1 MHWISAPLAPDHS
14 YHFSKMQCRLK
25 ASPYESPGE
34 QPESEHS
41 KLALQ
46 TVLPNKDID
55 IAEEVTSYTTS
66 LCQARGNE
74 VDPCCD
80 VVAPWQQTH
89 LQASMSTS
97 LFQSTRWEHFQT
109 MPCYTTITYYHY
121 PSPLQPIRPGCSWCL
136 QLPFRS
142 SEPQSKPS
150 GLSAESWHG
159 ILMHVVQTKCLD
171 LPLSPIYLPTLLPNY
186 FRHVTLRRN
195 DHRRWSA
202 TRGTGTDS
210 RSV

>member
-14 YHFSKMQCRLK
+14 YHFSKVQCRLK

-97 LFQSTRWEHFQT
+97 LFQSTRSEHFQT
-109 MPCYTTITYYHY
+109 MPCYTTITIHHHCNRYD
-121 PSPLQPIRPGCSWCL
+121 
-136 QLPFRS
+136 
-142 SEPQSKPS
+142 
-150 GLSAESWHG
+150 
-159 ILMHVVQTKCLD
+159 LD
-171 LPLSPIYLPTLLPNY
+171 VLDACN
-186 FRHVTLRRN
+186 
-195 DHRRWSA
+195 
-202 TRGTGTDS
+202 S
-210 RSV
+210 RSEAVSCSQNPAVSQQCPDMAYGCMWCRPSV